1 MLIAHTRPE
10 HAAAL
15 EALQR
20 TVFPTLSEAE
30 ILTAWHFR
38 RFAEVFPE
46 GQLVALTEGGQ
57 VVGSTS
63 TMRCDFDFEHP
74 QHTFLAFTGNLTLS
88 THQPCGAWLYGLD
101 IMVRPDFRKMGIAR
115 LLYRARQQYCR
126 ANGLRGQVTTG
137 MLNGYGPHRERL
149 TPEAYFEKLRAGEIT
164 DPTVSAQQKIGWEIV
179 GLVPGYL
186 NDPQC
191 GHYGVLLVLPA
202 EKEV

>member
-1 MLIAHTRPE
+1 MRISHTRPE

-20 TVFPTLSEAE
+20 TVFPTLAEAE
-30 ILTAWHFR
+30 TMTAWHFR

-46 GQLVALTEGGQ
+46 GQFVALTDDGR

-74 QHTFLAFTGNLTLS
+74 QHTFLGFTGNLTLS
-88 THQPCGAWLYGLD
+88 THRPDGAWLYGLD
-101 IMVRPDFRKMGIAR
+101 IMVHPNFRKMGIAR
-115 LLYRARQQYCR
+115 MLYRARQAYCR

-137 MLNGYGPHRERL
+137 MLNGYWPRRAEMP
-149 TPEAYFEKLRAGEIT
+149 PETYFEKLLAGEIA
-164 DPTVSAQQKIGWEIV
+164 DPTVSAQQRIGWEIV
-179 GLVPGYL
+179 GLVPDYL
-186 NDPQC
+186 DDPQC
-191 GHYGVLLVLPA
+191 GNYGVLLVLPA